1 MQKTWSKCEVISYAG
16 SITQQCH
23 QLALMSV
30 GTEGIQCTRDW
41 ILCRAKWWAAE
52 SPGLF
57 FVTSGSS
64 EFVVCFG
71 SLLEASTYLC
81 DCFCWSSGEILSPLC
96 FWPYC
101 LKAFSDGC
109 VSQVLC
115 CSCTSFSLLDCR
127 IYVATSRS
135 LNWISLTPF
144 SLPSSSDVSIWFS
157 VCTDDWDAHLS
168 HQPAASLFNLLP
180 MLSCKS
186 SLIFRQVNLY
196 HNQPQRG
203 K

>member
-1 MQKTWSKCEVISYAG
+1 MPSACIDVGRYRGSPMHMGLDFMSSQVMSCRISR
-16 SITQQCH
+16 T
-23 QLALMSV
+23 
-30 GTEGIQCTRDW
+30 
-41 ILCRAKWWAAE
+41 
-52 SPGLF
+52 F

-71 SLLEASTYLC
+71 SLLKASTYLC
-81 DCFCWSSGEILSPLC
+81 DCFCWPSGEILSPLC

-101 LKAFSDGC
+101 LKAFSDVC

-135 LNWISLTPF
+135 LNWIRLTPF

-157 VCTDDWDAHLS
+157 VCTDDSEMPICPTNLQLLCLTSCPCWAV
-168 HQPAASLFNLLP
+168 SL
-180 MLSCKS
+180 
-186 SLIFRQVNLY
+186 V
-196 HNQPQRG
+196 
-203 K
+203 